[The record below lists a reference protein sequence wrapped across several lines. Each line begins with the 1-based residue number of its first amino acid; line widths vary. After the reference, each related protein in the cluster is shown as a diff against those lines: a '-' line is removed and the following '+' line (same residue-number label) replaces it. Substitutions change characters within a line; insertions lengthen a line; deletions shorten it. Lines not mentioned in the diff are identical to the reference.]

1 MSIYIFAITIVILVL
16 ALYAA
21 EPVSEL
27 DIWTPSPGKFNKA
40 GTKVNIGPGK
50 WEDARIWWDGK
61 TYWNP
66 LTRKLEPIPGVIS
79 DDKTT
84 VYNGTT
90 WIPVTLSLDG
100 KRYLNPITLW
110 YAPIK
115 LDRVDENGRHWI
127 WNLFG
132 DGWAGLG
139 F

>member
-16 ALYAA
+16 ALYDA

-84 VYNGTT
+84 VFNGKT
-90 WIPVTLSLDG
+90 WEPVTLSTDG
-100 KRYLNPITLW
+100 KSYLNPVKNKYVPVELVRTD
-110 YAPIK
+110 K
-115 LDRVDENGRHWI
+115 NGRDWQ

-132 DGWAGLG
+132 DYWMGY
-139 F
+139 